1 MLKYATS
8 GLLLYKDGLF
18 RKVDGVAMGS
28 PLGPSFANFFLYHL
42 ERYKFFHNLDINP
55 KLYVHFVD
63 DIFAV
68 FSENVS
74 VDLFFTTLINS
85 TQIKFTVENS
95 ENIILAFLHTQIKL
109 EDDHF
114 ESVVY

>member
-18 RKVDGVAMGS
+18 RQVDGVAMGS
-28 PLGPSFANFFLYHL
+28 PLGSSFANFFLSHL

-55 KLYVHFVD
+55 KLYVHYVD
-63 DIFAV
+63 DIFVV

-74 VDLFFTTLINS
+74 VDPFFNHINQQHPQ
-85 TQIKFTVENS
+85 TKFTVENS
-95 ENIILAFLHTQIKL
+95 ENNILAFLDT
-109 EDDHF
+109 
-114 ESVVY
+114 